1 MKRRIR
7 PNDSAA
13 PWLRYV
19 TAATVDMVRYYA
31 QDNPEMLAEGA
42 SAADRARAA
51 GAVGVLDLQGIG
63 MTAWVFCDEQGVAFK
78 VARNMTPSS
87 VEMLAREAEW
97 LRVANAVPGVK
108 MHVAR
113 FYRWHPEVGVIVRE
127 CVRQR
132 DRSTMRRRK
141 QEGDL
146 WDLHHS
152 IERSMLPYG
161 FTAPELKADS
171 YVFTRDRGYVLV
183 DAGFVHKTG
192 SRLAR
197 DIAAKHRDQSMRKE
211 ELSLERGVMRS
222 EYGRTIDPE
231 VGARLERRLAASRPN
246 GARASR
252 RPRGRINADRLNGAG
267 ELVLRPGDNF
277 LWFVDGSLQK
287 ASLGGTPRGAI
298 ALYVSAR
305 RRFVEV
311 ENASRFD
318 PGSANALREFSSV
331 FGLDWSVSMD
341 GAKYGNL
348 ADFLASWREFDTP
361 LRWYHGTSSANI
373 DSIMSVGLRPRM
385 HDEAVFVGGASESN
399 PDFVYLSADDGN
411 DVRFAAR
418 ASAKA
423 TKSTP
428 VILLIDGRGVDE
440 RLLRPDEDS
449 RAATWLDSLRA
460 TGTVAYEG
468 IVPPSAVSVHLV
480 LSHGGWVSPGTPE

>member
-1 MKRRIR
+1 MPAMRHATSRRPR
-7 PNDSAA
+7 KATSRSTAGRSRVTRRNDLPA

-78 VARNMTPSS
+78 VARNMTPSN

-141 QEGDL
+141 QDGDL
-146 WDLHHS
+146 WDLHRS

-246 GARASR
+246 GA
-252 RPRGRINADRLNGAG
+252 
-267 ELVLRPGDNF
+267 
-277 LWFVDGSLQK
+277 K
-287 ASLGGTPRGAI
+287 RGAAVTLYHTTYARNLPSI
-298 ALYVSAR
+298 A
-305 RRFVEV
+305 
-311 ENASRFD
+311 
-318 PGSANALREFSSV
+318 
-331 FGLDWSVSMD
+331 
-341 GAKYGNL
+341 K
-348 ADFLASWREFDTP
+348 
-361 LRWYHGTSSANI
+361 H
-373 DSIMSVGLRPRM
+373 GLRPAAKAALMR
-385 HDEAVFVGGASESN
+385 AAPGNIRG
-399 PDFVYLSADDGN
+399 VYLSSAEGVPFWFRKLVDWAQHDSDD
-411 DVRFAAR
+411 
-418 ASAKA
+418 
-423 TKSTP
+423 P
-428 VILLIDGRGVDE
+428 VGDGMVPVVLRVTTTCDTVEDTVGSRDAMSDAVVCSRPIVPGAIRVWDGERWVPLSQGVDQHKGARWVE
-440 RLLRPDEDS
+440 DEDFDEGGY
-449 RAATWLDSLRA
+449 ADLL
-460 TGTVAYEG
+460 GPYE
-468 IVPPSAVSVHLV
+468 
-480 LSHGGWVSPGTPE
+480 SPLAPRL